1 MYSIIKDSSGSRCFD
16 ILQLSSGE
24 RAESYL
30 TRVTGYCRS
39 HSGDT
44 AAHLF
49 AQLRAPRIRHFN
61 SLGFSSE
68 SVDLAAPSRD
78 HFTLSHFHE
87 VFAGRRPNKRTFQ
100 TEPTQQANLRLLR
113 LLPAKREQ
121 NQLDAVGNS

>member
-30 TRVTGYCRS
+30 TQGHRLLRS

-78 HFTLSHFHE
+78 HFTLGHFHE
-87 VFAGRRPNKRTFQ
+87 VFAGRRPKRTFQ

-121 NQLDAVGNS
+121 DQLDAVGNS